1 MLHREW
7 RWRNDKVAS
16 TTVVVALADEL
27 RYAAFSDFGGSQKV
41 DVSAFRI
48 SYRRQEVLRQF
59 PRNMR
64 ADERQKVE

>member
-1 MLHREW
+1 MRLSGSG
-7 RWRNDKVAS
+7 A
-16 TTVVVALADEL
+16 TVVIPLADEL
-27 RYAAFSDFGGSQKV
+27 RYAAFSDFDGSQKV